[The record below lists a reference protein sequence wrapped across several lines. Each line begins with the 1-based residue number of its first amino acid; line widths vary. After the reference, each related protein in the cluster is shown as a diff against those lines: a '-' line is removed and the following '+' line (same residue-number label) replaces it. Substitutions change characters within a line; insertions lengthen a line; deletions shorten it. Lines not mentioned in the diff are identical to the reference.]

1 MGYSHIT
8 HESTDARLSL
18 LAPRAAAAQ
27 ETSEHQK
34 AGGILLVLVTS
45 QGSRALPASRSEL
58 TAPAPAWWQDAP
70 GEGGAVARKNIA
82 FLSMK
87 LAERGSQRGWK
98 TEKGYVTSH

>member
-8 HESTDARLSL
+8 HESTHARLSL

-34 AGGILLVLVTS
+34 ASGVLLVPVTS

-58 TAPAPAWWQDAP
+58 AAPALAWWQDAP
-70 GEGGAVARKNIA
+70 GEGGVARKNIA
-82 FLSMK
+82 FLSMN